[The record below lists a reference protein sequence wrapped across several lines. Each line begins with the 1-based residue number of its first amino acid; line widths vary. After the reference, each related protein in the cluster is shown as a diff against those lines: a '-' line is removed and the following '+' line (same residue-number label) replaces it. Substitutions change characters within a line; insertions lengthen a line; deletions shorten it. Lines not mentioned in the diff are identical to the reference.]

1 MTARPHA
8 NRASG
13 WCKSTNLVLLHT
25 RDFSQCPSCD
35 ELETS
40 CDKIAA
46 KIIDLANCTKCIHHA
61 LGQANLISFWFT
73 SRQVRRA
80 GRSYLSETACSS
92 LLRRTQCELPS
103 EADDLSR
110 QLSTKYALD
119 TAKFRT
125 KHHHERTK
133 LYKALYRYV
142 PACGRGQESS
152 LHSLTK
158 LLDCNLRKAMLSTTR
173 YLTTY

>member
-1 MTARPHA
+1 MTDRPHA

-13 WCKSTNLVLLHT
+13 WCESTNLVLLHT

-35 ELETS
+35 EHETS

-46 KIIDLANCTKCIHHA
+46 KIIDLANCTKFIHHA

-80 GRSYLSETACSS
+80 GRSYLSGTASSS

-103 EADDLSR
+103 ESR
-110 QLSTKYALD
+110 RSQQT
-119 TAKFRT
+119 TV
-125 KHHHERTK
+125 HEI
-133 LYKALYRYV
+133 
-142 PACGRGQESS
+142 C
-152 LHSLTK
+152 
-158 LLDCNLRKAMLSTTR
+158 TR
-173 YLTTY
+173 YGQIQDEASALAN